1 MCCFVKIWN
10 LFFVLGFWHFIMI
23 FYKGVGPFLPIV
35 IGTSWI
41 FSFWKPMSWETS
53 AEKFLELFLQW
64 FLPISF
70 WKSCWDFRLPGLI
83 LFHFSSF
90 STLEKSIC
98 LFAFLSW
105 RWSQLFHRFLIF
117 SFLCSLIWRSSS
129 PTPHTLLSSS
139 LFLLYFIFITF
150 WAHLHKKEIHS
161 YII

>member
-1 MCCFVKIWN
+1 M
-10 LFFVLGFWHFIMI
+10 
-23 FYKGVGPFLPIV
+23 GPFLPIV

-117 SFLCSLIWRSSS
+117 SFQDLFLILYFFLKASYASFMDTVTSHIFLRCDKSRY
-129 PTPHTLLSSS
+129 LACVLEVSS
-139 LFLLYFIFITF
+139 LYIVSISSNLLFLYLL
-150 WAHLHKKEIHS
+150 W
-161 YII
+161 